1 MDSELM
7 TVGEVTK
14 ALNGE
19 VTPAT
24 VRAWADRGLL
34 RVERTRSGMRLFR
47 RSDVEQLARERKA
60 RAQVPQSAGR
70 TQHSR

>member
-14 ALNGE
+14 ALDGD

-24 VRAWADRGLL
+24 VRIWGDKGLL
-34 RVERTRSGMRLFR
+34 PVQRTRSGMRLFR
-47 RSDVEQLARERKA
+47 RSDVMRLARERKA